1 MISLL
6 FNCATKPNQNPVL
19 MKTRSKVVEVV
30 LFEVNP
36 GYSQKE
42 AERALASLNDVLKL
56 YYGFIERTTAKNG
69 DGKYIDIVYWSDMK
83 SAKDAATGIM
93 KNDIATSAFSIIK
106 QESVQMHHFDTFN
119 HFEE

>member
-1 MISLL
+1 MVSLL
-6 FNCATKPNQNPVL
+6 FNCATKLNQNPLL

-36 GYSQKE
+36 GYSNTE
-42 AERALASLNDVLKL
+42 AEKALSSLNDVLKL

-83 SAKDAATGIM
+83 SAKDAATDIM

-106 QESVQMHHFDTFN
+106 PESVQMHHFDTFN
-119 HFEE
+119 QFEE

>member
-6 FNCATKPNQNPVL
+6 FNCATKPNQNPLL

-42 AERALASLNDVLKL
+42 AEKALSSLNDVLKL

-83 SAKDAATGIM
+83 SAKDAATDIM
-93 KNDIATSAFSIIK
+93 KNDIATSVFSIIK
-106 QESVQMHHFDTFN
+106 PESVQMYHFDTFN
-119 HFEE
+119 QFEE